1 MEELRASLGACPRP
15 ILCPACPE
23 LRDLLCTAA
32 EGFAEAAAVTSEEQ
46 RSQQV
51 LEEAALGAA
60 ETITRLH
67 GFFGETANSLGSL
80 GSEID
85 AMRASLNKISS
96 FTSAASDPQPPPSA
110 ATEGRLAGDTPAPAP

>member
-1 MEELRASLGACPRP
+1 MRAHDPSYAPPTLSCA
-15 ILCPACPE
+15 I
-23 LRDLLCTAA
+23 LLCTAA
-32 EGFAEAAAVTSEEQ
+32 KGFAEAAAVRSEEQ

-60 ETITRLH
+60 KTITRLH

-80 GSEID
+80 GAEID
-85 AMRASLNKISS
+85 TMRASLTKISNV
-96 FTSAASDPQPPPSA
+96 TSAASDPHPPPSA